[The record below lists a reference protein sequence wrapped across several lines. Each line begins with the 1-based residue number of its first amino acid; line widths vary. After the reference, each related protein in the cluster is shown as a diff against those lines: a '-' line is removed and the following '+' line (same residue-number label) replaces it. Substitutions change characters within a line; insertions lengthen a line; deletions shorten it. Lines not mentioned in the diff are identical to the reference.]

1 MSSLLFFP
9 AIKAVEFINSSIMF
23 VHLNNDRT
31 FIVPLEKFPAIQ
43 QLAAEDKKAFEIID
57 EKYLSFLSID
67 EVYSI
72 EELIGLPTPTPANV

>member
-1 MSSLLFFP
+1 MSTTFIYPS
-9 AIKAVEFINSSIMF
+9 IKSVEFINSSIMF

-31 FIVPLEKFPAIQ
+31 FIVPLEKFPPIQ
-43 QLAAEDKKAFEIID
+43 QLSSEEKKAFEITD

-72 EELIGLPTPTPANV
+72 EDLIGLTTSAR

>member
-1 MSSLLFFP
+1 MNTTLNYPS
-9 AIKAVEFINSSIMF
+9 IKSVELINKSIMF
-23 VHLNNDRT
+23 VHLDNDRT

-43 QLAAEDKKAFEIID
+43 NLSPEEKKAFEIID

-72 EELIGLPTPTPANV
+72 GDLIGLK